1 MPFVALQVVDKSFL
15 LHQTV
20 LYDLSAT
27 PTKKLIHHKL
37 KFRECLVPDS
47 FAGLFLGM
55 VCPRE
60 FSNATG
66 PTGRR
71 VDITERFLLTNNIQ
85 MNITCEVRYL
95 VT

>member
-1 MPFVALQVVDKSFL
+1 MFN
-15 LHQTV
+15 
-20 LYDLSAT
+20 
-27 PTKKLIHHKL
+27 
-37 KFRECLVPDS
+37 FREDMVPDS
-47 FAGLFLGM
+47 FASLFLGA

-85 MNITCEVRYL
+85 INITCEARY
-95 VT
+95 